1 MTRSCAK
8 RCAATLSSTTS
19 SAYIQRYAIF
29 LRLPLSGS
37 VACNHVSTR
46 AGQDPPPVRAFYLA
60 NAGGG
65 GPVNLVL
72 LGGIGTNGD
81 AMSDGVLSGSCLC
94 GAVAY
99 KVRGPFLRFAHC
111 HCGRCRKATG
121 TGHASNIY
129 VDPANFEWVA
139 GREFTK

>member
-1 MTRSCAK
+1 MTSSCAK

-60 NAGGG
+60 ISGGG
-65 GPVNLVL
+65 GPANLAL
-72 LGGIGTNGD
+72 LGPIVRMHAIDRSRSVEQLEGD
-81 AMSDGVLSGSCLC
+81 VWPCSDFQSHV
-94 GAVAY
+94 VQ
-99 KVRGPFLRFAHC
+99 
-111 HCGRCRKATG
+111 
-121 TGHASNIY
+121 
-129 VDPANFEWVA
+129 E
-139 GREFTK
+139 

>member
-1 MTRSCAK
+1 MTSSCAK

-46 AGQDPPPVRAFYLA
+46 AGQDPPPVRAFFLA
-60 NAGGG
+60 IAGGG

-72 LGGIGTNGD
+72 LGAIT
-81 AMSDGVLSGSCLC
+81 MSSRFVAAAFISQVLLALSTAIAATLS
-94 GAVAY
+94 VA
-99 KVRGPFLRFAHC
+99 ADE
-111 HCGRCRKATG
+111 
-121 TGHASNIY
+121 I
-129 VDPANFEWVA
+129 
-139 GREFTK
+139 